1 MAKPTYRDTLLSMIL
16 IFALSLAGCSIPSLP
31 PLPAAPEQPADAPA
45 PDAAASAPTE
55 EAMEEAMPEEEQALP
70 TPVTLDDILE
80 LKEAGFS
87 IQYPQ
92 NWATQLTS
100 TTLALASSED
110 ALTSPTLGS
119 DLVIQVD
126 STPLVQVTGRYTY
139 ELESDIQAIFDIS
152 SEVPQ
157 EAGYALST
165 TEPITVDGKHGL
177 KADLT
182 SDGGSGRLMVMI
194 APPNVIRL
202 LGQSEASTWETHQ
215 TAFEA
220 IVDSM
225 HFVAPPEP
233 IPTPTPTPTPAT
245 GSATQPFV
253 INTGPPG
260 FLLRLGGTEGPPDGR
275 FVSTRGLDAGPDGT
289 VYLAENAHGIWK
301 FQSDGTLLATFG
313 KQDDVLLDAYDVD
326 LGPQGDV
333 FVADYG
339 SNTIVHFRPDGTLVK
354 RWGEVGA
361 AEDQFGLQSPQRIA
375 VGADRSVY
383 ALDSQIDPNTQ
394 NTSSSILRFNG
405 NDGSF
410 VQRISLPSGSAPN
423 DLAVDSTGNIYLAE
437 ATNRS
442 ILKIDSAGTVLG
454 TFGQNINPEGFTAG
468 AIDVDSQGNIYVATW
483 SEGILKLS
491 PTGELLEQSGT
502 AATEGMMPTPGQFR
516 LPNGIAA
523 APGNVVWVS
532 DNDGEYSAITA
543 LRMGAPAETSVS
555 TTGYETRPTMPL
567 TDTGML
573 SQWAT
578 SATASSSY
586 GDDYGPDGATGP
598 PDVGG
603 CEDSTNAWASATPDT
618 LETLELTYETPVFAK
633 QVNIYQNHQ
642 PGFVT
647 QIALLGENGDAV
659 TVYTGTAKLE
669 STCPHVT
676 QVTFEAPVFRVVGVK
691 LTIDQRRDA
700 NWSEI
705 DAVELV
711 GMP

>member
-1 MAKPTYRDTLLSMIL
+1 MAKPTYRHTLLSIIL
-16 IFALSLAGCSIPSLP
+16 IFVLSLAGCSIPSLP
-31 PLPAAPEQPADAPA
+31 PLPAESEQPTNAPT
-45 PDAAASAPTE
+45 PDDAASEPTPE
-55 EAMEEAMPEEEQALP
+55 EAVSP
-70 TPVTLDDILE
+70 TPITLDGTLE

-92 NWATQLTS
+92 NWATQHTS
-100 TTLALASSED
+100 TTLALASSEH
-110 ALTSPTLGS
+110 ALTSPSLGT

-157 EAGYALST
+157 EAGYALSA

-177 KADLT
+177 QADLT
-182 SDGGSGRLMVMI
+182 SDGGAGRLIVMI

-202 LGQSEASTWETHQ
+202 LGQSEASPWKTYE
-215 TAFEA
+215 TAFES
-220 IVDSM
+220 IVASM
-225 HFVAPPEP
+225 HFVEPPEP
-233 IPTPTPTPTPAT
+233 MPTSTPTPST
-245 GSATQPFV
+245 GSATQPLI

-275 FVSTRGLDAGPDGT
+275 FVSTRGLEAGPDGT
-289 VYLAENAHGIWK
+289 VYVAENAHGIWK
-301 FQSDGTLLATFG
+301 FQPDGTLLATFG
-313 KQDDVLLDAYDVD
+313 KQNDVLLDAYDVD

-339 SNTIVHFRPDGTLVK
+339 SNTIAHFKPDGTIIK
-354 RWGEVGA
+354 QWGEVGT

-383 ALDSQIDPNTQ
+383 ALDSQVDPNTQ
-394 NTSSSILRFNG
+394 NTNSSILRFNG

-410 VQRISLPSGSAPN
+410 IQRISLPSGSAPN
-423 DLAVDSTGNIYLAE
+423 DLAVDPAGNIYLAE
-437 ATNRS
+437 PTNRS
-442 ILKIDSAGTVLG
+442 ILKIDSAGTILG

-491 PTGELLEQSGT
+491 PTGELLERGGI
-502 AATEGMMPTPGQFR
+502 AATEGIIPTPGQFR

-543 LRMGAPAETSVS
+543 LRIGAHAETSVS
-555 TTGYETRPTMPL
+555 TTSYETRPTMPL

-586 GDDYGPDGATGP
+586 GDDYAPDGATGP
-598 PDVGG
+598 PDVNG
-603 CEDSTNAWASATPDT
+603 CEDSPNAWAPATPDT
-618 LETLELTYETPVFAK
+618 LETLELTYDTPVFAK

-647 QIALLGENGDAV
+647 QIALLGENDSAI
-659 TVYTGTAKLE
+659 TVYTGTARLE

-705 DAVELV
+705 DAVELI